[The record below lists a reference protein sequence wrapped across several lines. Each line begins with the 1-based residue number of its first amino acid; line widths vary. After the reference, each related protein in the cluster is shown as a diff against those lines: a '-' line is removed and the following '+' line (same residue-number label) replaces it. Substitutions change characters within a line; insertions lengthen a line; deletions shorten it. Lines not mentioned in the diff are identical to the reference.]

1 MSETPSY
8 PSRPGSSTAPAGAQ
22 DTHHAHHG
30 HNAVVTGQFGPQAS
44 AYLTSANHAQ
54 GADLEQLA
62 AIARAHPGA
71 QVLDL
76 GCGAGHVSFF
86 AAPHV
91 ARVVAYDLSAD
102 MLGVV
107 AGEAAKRG
115 LTNID
120 TQLGAAESLPFA
132 DASFDLVFSRYSAH
146 HWADVG
152 AALREMRRVL
162 KPSGRVVIC
171 DVASTGRPLFDTY
184 LQAVEVLRDTSHV
197 RNYAASEWLT
207 MAAGAG
213 LSVASLTPR
222 TLDLDF
228 KTWIARMRTPAPMQV
243 AIRALQTAMADDVRR
258 HFRIQDDGSFTLDT
272 LTLELITG

>member
-1 MSETPSY
+1 MSDTRRTAATPSHD
-8 PSRPGSSTAPAGAQ
+8 S
-22 DTHHAHHG
+22 

-62 AIARAHPGA
+62 SIARAHARA

-86 AAPHV
+86 TAPHV

-115 LTNID
+115 LKNID
-120 TQLGAAESLPFA
+120 TQLGAAESLPFD

-162 KPSGRVVIC
+162 KPGGRVAIC
-171 DVASTGRPLFDTY
+171 DVASTGQPLFDTY

-197 RNYAASEWLT
+197 RDYSTAEWLT

-213 LSVASLTPR
+213 FSVASVTPR
-222 TLDLDF
+222 TLELDF
-228 KTWIARMRTPAPMQV
+228 KTWTTRMRTPEPMQV
-243 AIRALQTAMADDVRR
+243 AIRALQTAMADSVRE
-258 HFRIQDDGSFTLDT
+258 HFRIQNDGSFTLDT
-272 LTLELITG
+272 VTLELIAG

>member
-1 MSETPSY
+1 MSETA
-8 PSRPGSSTAPAGAQ
+8 RPADKASAT
-22 DTHHAHHG
+22 THDS

-62 AIARAHPGA
+62 AIARAHPNA

-86 AAPHV
+86 TAPHV

-107 AGEAAKRG
+107 STEAAKRG
-115 LTNID
+115 MTNID
-120 TQLGAAESLPFA
+120 TQLGAAESLPFP

-152 AALREMRRVL
+152 AALREMRDSRWCSR
-162 KPSGRVVIC
+162 KNARSMRCTIFGGGCGGRWRGDIMFLV
-171 DVASTGRPLFDTY
+171 
-184 LQAVEVLRDTSHV
+184 
-197 RNYAASEWLT
+197 
-207 MAAGAG
+207 
-213 LSVASLTPR
+213 
-222 TLDLDF
+222 DLD
-228 KTWIARMRTPAPMQV
+228 ARSCG
-243 AIRALQTAMADDVRR
+243 
-258 HFRIQDDGSFTLDT
+258 F
-272 LTLELITG
+272 

>member
-1 MSETPSY
+1 MSDTPQ
-8 PSRPGSSTAPAGAQ
+8 STTAAAAHDAPAP
-22 DTHHAHHG
+22 DSPNAHNA

-44 AYLTSANHAQ
+44 AYLTSANHAK

-86 AAPHV
+86 TAPHV

-115 LTNID
+115 LTNVD
-120 TQLGAAESLPFA
+120 TQLGAAESLPFS

-162 KPSGRVVIC
+162 KPGGRVVIC
-171 DVASTGRPLFDTY
+171 DVASTGQPLFDTY

-197 RNYAASEWLT
+197 RDYAASEWMM

-213 LSVASLTPR
+213 FSVASLTPR
-222 TLDLDF
+222 TLELDF
-228 KTWIARMRTPAPMQV
+228 KTWTTRMRTPEPMQV

-258 HFRIQDDGSFTLDT
+258 HFKIQDDGSFTLDT
-272 LTLELITG
+272 LTLELVVG

>member
-1 MSETPSY
+1 MSENH
-8 PSRPGSSTAPAGAQ
+8 RPNAHNAPPAS
-22 DTHHAHHG
+22 HES

-62 AIARAHPGA
+62 EIARAHPKA

-107 AGEAAKRG
+107 AGEAEKRG
-115 LTNID
+115 LTNVD
-120 TQLGAAESLPFA
+120 TQLGAAESLPFES
-132 DASFDLVFSRYSAH
+132 ASFDLVFSRYSAH

-162 KPSGRVVIC
+162 KPGGRVVIC
-171 DVASTGRPLFDTY
+171 DVASTGQPLFDTY

-197 RNYAASEWLT
+197 RNYAPGEWLT

-213 LSVASLTPR
+213 FSLVSLTPR
-222 TLDLDF
+222 TLELDF
-228 KTWIARMRTPAPMQV
+228 KTWTARMRTPEHMQV
-243 AIRALQTAMADDVRR
+243 AIRALQKAMADSVRS
-258 HFRIQDDGSFTLDT
+258 HFGIREDGSFTLDT
-272 LTLELITG
+272 LTLELVVG

>member
-1 MSETPSY
+1 MSDTPQ
-8 PSRPGSSTAPAGAQ
+8 STTPAAAHDAPPPA
-22 DTHHAHHG
+22 DTPNLHNA

-86 AAPHV
+86 TAPHV

-115 LTNID
+115 LTNVD
-120 TQLGAAESLPFA
+120 TQLGAAESLPFSN
-132 DASFDLVFSRYSAH
+132 ASFDLVFSRYSAH

-162 KPSGRVVIC
+162 KPGGRVVIC
-171 DVASTGRPLFDTY
+171 DVASTGQPLFDTY

-197 RNYAASEWLT
+197 RDYAASEWMT

-213 LSVASLTPR
+213 FSVASLTPR
-222 TLDLDF
+222 TLELDF
-228 KTWIARMRTPAPMQV
+228 KTWTTRMRTPAPMQV

-258 HFRIQDDGSFTLDT
+258 HFKIQDDGSFTLDT
-272 LTLELITG
+272 LTLELVVG

>member
-1 MSETPSY
+1 MNQPANDKTRPAAAAPS
-8 PSRPGSSTAPAGAQ
+8 AAA
-22 DTHHAHHG
+22 THDS

-62 AIARAHPGA
+62 AIARAHAGA

-86 AAPHV
+86 TAPHV

-107 AGEAAKRG
+107 AGEAARRG
-115 LTNID
+115 LSNVD
-120 TQLGAAESLPFA
+120 TQLGAAESLPFD
-132 DASFDLVFSRYSAH
+132 DATFDLVFSRYSAH

-162 KPSGRVVIC
+162 KPGGRVVIC
-171 DVASTGRPLFDTY
+171 DVASTGQPLFDTY

-197 RNYAASEWLT
+197 RDYAASEWLA

-213 LSVASLTPR
+213 FSVASLTPR
-222 TLDLDF
+222 TLELDF
-228 KTWIARMRTPAPMQV
+228 KTWTTRMRTPESMQV

-258 HFRIQDDGSFTLDT
+258 HFKIQDDGSFTLDT
-272 LTLELITG
+272 LTLELIPG

>member
-1 MSETPSY
+1 MSDTPQSA
-8 PSRPGSSTAPAGAQ
+8 PRPAAAASSASAA
-22 DTHHAHHG
+22 THDA

-62 AIARAHPGA
+62 AIASAYPGA
-71 QVLDL
+71 QALDL

-86 AAPHV
+86 TAPHV

-115 LTNID
+115 LTNVD
-120 TQLGAAESLPFA
+120 TQLGAAESLPFD

-162 KPSGRVVIC
+162 KPGGRVVIC
-171 DVASTGRPLFDTY
+171 DVASTGQPLFDTY

-197 RNYAASEWLT
+197 RDYAASEWLT

-213 LSVASLTPR
+213 FSVVSLTPR

-228 KTWIARMRTPAPMQV
+228 QTWTTRMRTPAHMQV
-243 AIRALQTAMADDVRR
+243 AIRALQKAMADDVRR
-258 HFRIQDDGSFTLDT
+258 HFKILDDGSFTLDT
-272 LTLELITG
+272 LTLELRAG

>member
-1 MSETPSY
+1 MSDHQRTAS
-8 PSRPGSSTAPAGAQ
+8 APAPTAQ
-22 DTHHAHHG
+22 DARHS

-62 AIARAHPGA
+62 TIARTYPDA

-86 AAPHV
+86 TAPHV

-115 LTNID
+115 LANID
-120 TQLGAAESLPFA
+120 TQLGAAESLPFDRA
-132 DASFDLVFSRYSAH
+132 TFDLVFSRYSAH
-146 HWADVG
+146 HWSDVG

-162 KPSGRVVIC
+162 KPGGRVVIC
-171 DVASTGRPLFDTY
+171 DVASTGQPLFDTY

-197 RNYAASEWLT
+197 RDYSNGEWLT
-207 MAAGAG
+207 MAANAG
-213 LSVASLTPR
+213 FSVASLTPR
-222 TLDLDF
+222 TLELDF
-228 KTWIARMRTPAPMQV
+228 KTWTTRMRTPEPMQV
-243 AIRALQTAMADDVRR
+243 AIRALQTAMADSVRE
-258 HFRIQDDGSFTLDT
+258 HFRIQEDGSFTLDT
-272 LTLELITG
+272 MTLELIAG

>member
-1 MSETPSY
+1 MSDAN
-8 PSRPGSSTAPAGAQ
+8 RPTSSSAPPA
-22 DTHHAHHG
+22 AHDA

-62 AIARAHPGA
+62 AIARAHPNA

-86 AAPHV
+86 TAPF
-91 ARVVAYDLSAD
+91 ASRVVAYDLSAD

-115 LTNID
+115 LTNIE
-120 TQLGAAESLPFA
+120 TQLGAAELLPFD

-162 KPSGRVVIC
+162 KPGGRVVIC
-171 DVASTGRPLFDTY
+171 DVASTGQPLFDTY

-197 RNYAASEWLT
+197 RDYAVGEWLT
-207 MAAGAG
+207 MAANAG
-213 LSVASLTPR
+213 FSVASLTPR

-228 KTWIARMRTPAPMQV
+228 RTWTTRMRTPEPMQV

-272 LTLELITG
+272 VTLEFIAG

>member
-1 MSETPSY
+1 MSDAHRSA
-8 PSRPGSSTAPAGAQ
+8 STGA
-22 DTHHAHHG
+22 TNES
-30 HNAVVTGQFGPQAS
+30 HNAVVTGQFGPQAA

-62 AIARAHPGA
+62 AIARAHPDA

-86 AAPHV
+86 TAPFV

-115 LTNID
+115 FANVE
-120 TQLGAAESLPFA
+120 TQLGAAEVLPFA

-146 HWADVG
+146 HWSDVG

-162 KPSGRVVIC
+162 KPGGRVVIC
-171 DVASTGRPLFDTY
+171 DVVSTGQPLFDTY

-197 RNYAASEWLT
+197 RDYAVAEWLT

-213 LSVASLTPR
+213 FSLAGFTPR

-228 KTWIARMRTPAPMQV
+228 KTWTSRMRTPEPMQV
-243 AIRALQTAMADDVRR
+243 AIRALQQAMADDVRR
-258 HFRIQDDGSFTLDT
+258 HFKITDDGSFTLDT
-272 LTLELITG
+272 GAFELIAG

>member
-1 MSETPSY
+1 MS
-8 PSRPGSSTAPAGAQ
+8 
-22 DTHHAHHG
+22 DTHPPTDSAAAHNTGNAHST

-54 GADLEQLA
+54 GADLEQLV
-62 AIARAHPGA
+62 AIVRAHPGA

-76 GCGAGHVSFF
+76 GCGAGHVSFLT
-86 AAPHV
+86 APHA

-115 LTNID
+115 LTNVD
-120 TQLGAAESLPFA
+120 TQLGAAESLPFGN
-132 DASFDLVFSRYSAH
+132 ASFDLVFSRYSAH

-162 KPSGRVVIC
+162 KPGGRVVIC
-171 DVASTGRPLFDTY
+171 DVASTGQPLFDTY

-197 RNYAASEWLT
+197 RDYAASEWMT
-207 MAAGAG
+207 MAASAG
-213 LSVASLTPR
+213 FSVASLTPR
-222 TLDLDF
+222 TLELDF
-228 KTWIARMRTPAPMQV
+228 KTWTTRMRTPVPMQV
-243 AIRALQTAMADDVRR
+243 AIRALQAAMADDVRR
-258 HFRIQDDGSFTLDT
+258 HFKIQDDGSFTLDT
-272 LTLELITG
+272 LTLELVVG

>member
-1 MSETPSY
+1 MSDSH
-8 PSRPGSSTAPAGAQ
+8 RPASSAV
-22 DTHHAHHG
+22 DAHQA

-86 AAPHV
+86 TAPHV

-107 AGEAAKRG
+107 AAEAAKRG
-115 LTNID
+115 LANVV
-120 TQLGAAESLPFA
+120 TQLGAAESLPFE
-132 DASFDLVFSRYSAH
+132 DAGFDLVFSRYSAH

-162 KPSGRVVIC
+162 KPGGRVAIC
-171 DVASTGRPLFDTY
+171 DVASTGQPLFDTY

-197 RNYAASEWLT
+197 RDYSLGEWLT

-213 LSVASLTPR
+213 FSVTSLTPR

-228 KTWIARMRTPAPMQV
+228 RTWTARMRTPEPMQV

-258 HFRIQDDGSFTLDT
+258 HFRIQPDGSFTLDT
-272 LTLELITG
+272 FTLELVAG

>member
-1 MSETPSY
+1 MSESQRPS
-8 PSRPGSSTAPAGAQ
+8 PAAGDAPQ
-22 DTHHAHHG
+22 S

-62 AIARAHPGA
+62 ALA
-71 QVLDL
+71 QTRPAAQLLDL

-91 ARVVAYDLSAD
+91 ARVVAYDLSPD

-107 AGEAAKRG
+107 ADEAARRG
-115 LTNID
+115 LANIV
-120 TQLGAAESLPFA
+120 TQQGAAESLPFE

-162 KPSGRVVIC
+162 RPGGRVAIC
-171 DVASTGRPLFDTY
+171 DVVSTGQPLFDTY

-197 RNYAASEWLT
+197 RDYSLGEWLT

-213 LSVASLTPR
+213 LCVVSLTPR
-222 TLDLDF
+222 TLELDF
-228 KTWIARMRTPAPMQV
+228 RTWTTRMRTPEPMQV
-243 AIRALQTAMADDVRR
+243 AIRALQAAMADDVRR
-258 HFRIQDDGSFTLDT
+258 HFKIQPDGSFTLDT
-272 LTLELITG
+272 FTLELAVG

>member
-1 MSETPSY
+1 MSDNHRPSASS
-8 PSRPGSSTAPAGAQ
+8 PSHDS
-22 DTHHAHHG
+22 

-62 AIARAHPGA
+62 EIARAHPGA
-71 QVLDL
+71 RVLDL

-86 AAPHV
+86 TAPHV

-107 AGEAAKRG
+107 AGEATKRG
-115 LTNID
+115 FTNVD
-120 TQLGAAESLPFA
+120 TQLGAAESLPFE
-132 DASFDLVFSRYSAH
+132 DATFDLVFSRYSAH

-162 KPSGRVVIC
+162 KPGGRVVIC
-171 DVASTGRPLFDTY
+171 DVASTGQPLFDTY

-197 RNYAASEWLT
+197 RNYSTAEWLT
-207 MAAGAG
+207 MAASAG
-213 LSVASLTPR
+213 FCVASVTPR
-222 TLDLDF
+222 TLELDF
-228 KTWIARMRTPAPMQV
+228 KTWTARMRTPEPMQV
-243 AIRALQTAMADDVRR
+243 AIRALQNAMANSVRE
-258 HFRIQDDGSFTLDT
+258 HFRIQADGSFTLDT
-272 LTLELITG
+272 LTVEFVVG